1 LSYLLNY
8 RSYLLCS
15 YYLISLLTKACR
27 CPHSRQCRQ
36 RRHS

>member
-1 LSYLLNY
+1 LSYLFNY
-8 RSYLLCS
+8 LSYLLCS

-27 CPHSRQCRQ
+27 CRHSRQ